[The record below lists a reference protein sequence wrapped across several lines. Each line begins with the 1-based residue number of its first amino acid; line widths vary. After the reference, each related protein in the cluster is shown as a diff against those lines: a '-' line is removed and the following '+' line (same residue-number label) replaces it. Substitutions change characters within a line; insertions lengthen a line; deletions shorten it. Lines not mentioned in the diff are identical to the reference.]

1 MSRGL
6 RFTEIGGS
14 RYMTNIV
21 YHKGSFCTYATRFC
35 QEGYCLGCEIYL
47 NKGSSNKPRELSNSI
62 FLREAVGN
70 VKR

>member
-1 MSRGL
+1 
-6 RFTEIGGS
+6 
-14 RYMTNIV
+14 MTNIV